1 MTGSRFASPTTAL
14 AACLM
19 AASLLTACG
28 GGADEPAATAQSAA
42 TSSRALAATVSADAA
57 STTVLAPYFATWAFN
72 DHSYNAFSLMD
83 AKGKVGLK
91 AATLA
96 FIVAGPSGC
105 SWDDGGKTIDVA
117 MKSDIA
123 KFQAAGGKV
132 IVSFG
137 GADGKYLEAACSAGQ
152 MSALIDG
159 LIQRHAIRDLDFD
172 VEGSQLSNGA
182 LNKVRN
188 AAIKTLQ
195 AKYPDL
201 SISFT
206 LPVMPEGMDSTAV
219 NLVKGAV
226 AAGVKVSVVNVM
238 AMDYGYNGDMGRF
251 AIQAAQNTAKQ
262 LASVYPGKSNAQ
274 LLAMVGITPMI
285 GHNDDPGVFT
295 VSHAKAVA
303 TFAKDNHVP
312 RLAYW
317 DFQRDATGP
326 SGDQGSGSNTAN
338 FQFYKAFATAQG
350 GSTTPPPGCTYVT
363 WQDNHNYPKGTIVKY
378 PPNGRFYKEVNAGTN
393 GSDGTD
399 PTISTW
405 YWDPTT
411 CQ

>member
-1 MTGSRFASPTTAL
+1 MNTQRFMFAPSIL
-14 AACLM
+14 AACL
-19 AASLLTACG
+19 AGLLSGCGG
-28 GGADEPAATAQSAA
+28 GGADEPTAAAQSADT
-42 TSSRALAATVSADAA
+42 TSHALAADVSADAA
-57 STTVLAPYFATWAFN
+57 SSTVLAPYFATWAFN
-72 DHSYNAFSLMD
+72 DHSYNAYSLMD

-96 FIVAGPSGC
+96 FIVAGSSGC
-105 SWDDGGKTIDVA
+105 SWDDGGKIIDVD

-137 GADGKYLEAACSAGQ
+137 GADGKYLEAACSASQ
-152 MSALIDG
+152 MSNLIDG
-159 LIQRHAIRDLDFD
+159 LIQRHNIRDLDFD
-172 VEGSQLSNGA
+172 VEGSQLSNSA

-195 AKYPDL
+195 ARYPGL

-262 LASVYPGKSNAQ
+262 LAAVYPGKSNAQ

-285 GHNDDPGVFT
+285 GHNDDAGIFT
-295 VSHAKAVA
+295 VTHAKAVS
-303 TFAKDNHVP
+303 TFAKDNGIP

-326 SGDQGSGSNTAN
+326 SGDQGSGSNSAN

-350 GSTTPPPGCTYVT
+350 GTTPPTGGCTYVT

-378 PPNGRFYKEVNAGTN
+378 PPNGKFYKEVNAGTN

-405 YWDPTT
+405 YWQPTS